1 MTVFLWE
8 NNIKIVRGMD
18 KPNDALLNLKKINT
32 YSNFQ
37 RKETQEYNKHGAITR
52 KYRN

>member
-18 KPNDALLNLKKINT
+18 KPNDALLNLKKIN
-32 YSNFQ
+32 
-37 RKETQEYNKHGAITR
+37 
-52 KYRN
+52 KYIFKFSEKRDSRVQQTWCNHKKI